1 MGYLYDNLPPR
12 KQQIVECGRLYK
24 LVLRV
29 RHRRPFEA
37 MVAGETDGTIS
48 MIVKGV
54 VPDVEEWQYAGR
66 GNGFDYFR
74 FHLPSDRSRA
84 REELRFR
91 GYYTE
96 TEDSP

>member
-1 MGYLYDNLPPR
+1 MGYLFDNLPPR
-12 KQQIVECGRLYK
+12 KRQIVECTKLYK

-29 RHRRPFEA
+29 RHRNPVEA
-37 MVAGETDGTIS
+37 QAAAETDGTIS

-54 VPDVEEWQYAGR
+54 IPDVEEWQYAGR
-66 GNGFDYFR
+66 AKGFDNFR

-84 REELRFR
+84 REEFKFR

-96 TEDSP
+96 VYDEA